1 MPKHEKLKKL
11 RQSKNWSQLF
21 VADKLYISQ
30 NAYSLIG
37 SGKTKLDA
45 QRMLQLSKIFG
56 VHPIELLE
64 EEGEYVN
71 LSDIYK
77 KTEVAGEPVIS
88 KNNDDLIKHLIT
100 QLHKKD
106 DEIKRLLNQIDRLT
120 AILDL
125 SQKLI

>member
-1 MPKHEKLKKL
+1 
-11 RQSKNWSQLF
+11 

-30 NAYSLIG
+30 NAYSLIE

-71 LSDIYK
+71 LSDTYK

-125 SQKLI
+125 SQKIDLITHYK